1 MRCFII
7 FQGHI
12 HFSPGDLLWVRFV
25 THRKLKAVP
34 GEIQYRVST
43 VSYLVGERSKQIS
56 ALHLCLR
63 DPKAVP
69 VELTWNMV
77 EQAMSALKPTTT
89 SDGSTPDPLIQPPP
103 VADHP
108 LPAFQAPEP
117 SKDST
122 PEVLCQVPSVMAP
135 AHTLV
140 RPATASPRVYAPT
153 PPQAASTNSLPVAE
167 PVELNTTSVLA
178 NYATKAGLKIAY
190 RGCYVDIGSVVGS
203 SDKVWTISM
212 NTESKNT
219 PILLLHGFAS
229 GVALWCLNLDSL
241 AAQRPVYA
249 IDILGEFIYSKSLWS
264 SCSDSLEA
272 ESQLVRSVE
281 EWRREMKLEKFI
293 LLGHS
298 MGGFLAASYAIEHP
312 DRPSNIKTPASVAYL
327 TNALVMLSSTAEDG
341 EIEVRISV
349 GVAHLILADPWGFPE
364 RPADVAQ
371 KYNVPIW
378 VRCVAF
384 VVQPFNPLWPVRAA
398 GPFGQWLIGK
408 MRPDIVRKFSPVL
421 DDAAEVIPQYLYQC
435 NSQVPSGEAA
445 FHAMMSGFGW
455 AKNPMLKRMDT
466 LRKTIPITL
475 MYGTRSWV
483 DSSASETIKAQRPD
497 SYVNVQVINGAGHH
511 VYADKSETFNRYVLD
526 ACEYTDKEEV
536 VSLAPPQ
543 DIVIETQDPNAV
555 KLNTTSAL
563 ANYATEAGLQ
573 WVEYDIGEQ
582 EGKKDSEGLE
592 GEQNGIKRG
601 GGVVEEIE
609 KSS

>member
-1 MRCFII
+1 MTLTQMADTELVPSNSGSWPWNWLRWT
-7 FQGHI
+7 
-12 HFSPGDLLWVRFV
+12 SSSTAMLR
-25 THRKLKAVP
+25 AV
-34 GEIQYRVST
+34 E
-43 VSYLVGERSKQIS
+43 KQILS
-56 ALHLCLR
+56 CL
-63 DPKAVP
+63 K
-69 VELTWNMV
+69 T
-77 EQAMSALKPTTT
+77 
-89 SDGSTPDPLIQPPP
+89 
-103 VADHP
+103 
-108 LPAFQAPEP
+108 
-117 SKDST
+117 
-122 PEVLCQVPSVMAP
+122 
-135 AHTLV
+135 
-140 RPATASPRVYAPT
+140 
-153 PPQAASTNSLPVAE
+153 
-167 PVELNTTSVLA
+167 
-178 NYATKAGLKIAY
+178 AY
-190 RGCYVDIGSVVGS
+190 RGCYVDIGSVVGT

-212 NTESKNT
+212 NTESKNI

-249 IDILGEFIYSKSLWS
+249 IDILGFGRS
-264 SCSDSLEA
+264 SRPSFSSDSLEA
-272 ESQLVRSVE
+272 ENQLVRSVE

-312 DRPSNIKTPASVAYL
+312 DR
-327 TNALVMLSSTAEDG
+327 
-341 EIEVRISV
+341 
-349 GVAHLILADPWGFPE
+349 VAHLILADPWGFPE

-435 NSQVPSGEAA
+435 NSQIPSGEAA

-511 VYADKSETFNRYVLD
+511 VYADKSDTFNRYVLD

-536 VSLAPPQ
+536 VSLAPPL
-543 DIVIETQDPNAV
+543 DTIIVSQDPIAKSN
-555 KLNTTSAL
+555 SII
-563 ANYATEAGLQ
+563 E
-573 WVEYDIGEQ
+573 DIPASPDQ
-582 EGKKDSEGLE
+582 CHRLS
-592 GEQNGIKRG
+592 
-601 GGVVEEIE
+601 
-609 KSS
+609 